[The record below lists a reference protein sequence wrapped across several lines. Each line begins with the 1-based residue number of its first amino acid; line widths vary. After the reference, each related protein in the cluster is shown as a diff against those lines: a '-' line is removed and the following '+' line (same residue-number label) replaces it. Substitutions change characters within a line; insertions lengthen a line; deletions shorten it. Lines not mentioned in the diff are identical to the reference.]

1 MCAPA
6 LTRPTP
12 TRLQTTMP
20 FAFLAGEANTIKAQ
34 QKEFQALKKA
44 AGNTFLARGM
54 GLNYVVT
61 FGVLG
66 GSSLLLFNAYRSMY
80 YGINKIEIKED

>member
-1 MCAPA
+1 MFE
-6 LTRPTP
+6 
-12 TRLQTTMP
+12 M
-20 FAFLAGEANTIKAQ
+20 FAGKENTIKAQ

-54 GLNYVVT
+54 GLNYFVT

-66 GSSLLLFNAYRSMY
+66 GSTILLFNAYRSMY
-80 YGINKIEIKED
+80 YGINKIELKED

>member
-1 MCAPA
+1 MFEA
-6 LTRPTP
+6 
-12 TRLQTTMP
+12 
-20 FAFLAGEANTIKAQ
+20 FAGKENTIKAQ

-54 GLNYVVT
+54 ILNQVVT

-66 GSSLLLFNAYRSMY
+66 GSALLLFNAYRSMY
-80 YGINKIEIKED
+80 YGINKIELKED